1 MSLMKIVAL
10 PLRLFIKLLEI
21 LTLNTVKISL
31 MYYSIY
37 EY

>member
-1 MSLMKIVAL
+1 MSLIKIAAL
-10 PLRLFIKLLEI
+10 PIRLFIKLFEI
-21 LTLNTVKISL
+21 FTLNTVKISL

>member
-1 MSLMKIVAL
+1 MSLIKIAAL
-10 PLRLFIKLLEI
+10 PIRLFIKLLEI